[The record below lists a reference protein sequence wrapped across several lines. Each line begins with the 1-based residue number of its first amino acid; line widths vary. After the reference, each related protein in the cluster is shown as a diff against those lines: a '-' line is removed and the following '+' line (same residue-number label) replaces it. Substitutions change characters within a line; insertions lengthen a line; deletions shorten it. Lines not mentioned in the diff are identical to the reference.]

1 VNLPRLAVKRPVF
14 VSCIFLLTLGLGILS
29 YFRLTTE
36 LYPDVRFPVVNVVV
50 PFPGAAPEEVENQIS
65 KPLENALSSLAGVR
79 SLRSNNL
86 QGVGIVTTV
95 FTMATDP
102 NRAEQGVLQ
111 ALNRVRRDFPS
122 GVQEPSIQTIN
133 PSDVPLLTLSLTA
146 QIPESQLAG
155 IADREI
161 RARLQQIPQIG
172 LVEIEGERKREIQ
185 VELDRDQ
192 LNARQMTVGE
202 VVQRLG
208 ESGMNVPSGQVDTAE
223 RSTLVRSMGEFD
235 SLSELSRL
243 PVRFSGNEVLTRL
256 SDVAQVRDGL
266 EDERTRVY
274 VDGQK
279 AITLKIYRQ
288 AGGDT
293 QTIADRVGDE
303 VKRINTEYS
312 AKYPGWSLAVAHDG
326 TRPIRAGTH
335 EALSAIEIGVIL
347 TILVVFFFLGS
358 VRSTLI
364 TGIAI
369 PNSLFGAFFL
379 IWIAHFSLNITTL
392 AALSIAVGLLIDDS
406 IVVRENIF
414 KRIEAGDE
422 PTHAA
427 IEGTREV
434 TLAVVATTLT
444 VLSVFGPI
452 AFLSG
457 IIGQFF
463 KEFGLTI
470 CFAMLIS
477 LLDSL
482 TMAPMLSAYFATSR
496 AQVRS
501 RIESLF
507 APVLR
512 RFEKFQT
519 WQEGAYVRVLEK
531 TVAHPLTVLF
541 VAGAIF
547 VLSLGAFQLLPKSFV
562 PPSGTGEF
570 QVLLDTPS
578 GTSLAAT
585 DALASRVD
593 AAIRSRGEVERT
605 LLTVGGDHGE
615 SNLAQILV
623 LLKEDRDRSTG
634 EMKEAVRGQLA
645 SFHGIHSVVQDI
657 LDIGGGAGA
666 PFTVNVTGHDLG
678 EIQKVSQRLTEAL
691 RKSGDLKDVDSSY
704 RKGADEL
711 QVDFRPDAVEDYGIS
726 TTQVGQELRMMLAG
740 YAPAHY
746 HEKGEQYD
754 VRVRLKPDQRDL
766 VRDFGQLMVPN
777 LNHRL
782 VPLSAVATPKMTE
795 SPSNI
800 RRENRKRFIEVTAD
814 VNPHGR
820 GLTAATQLTR
830 DWFEAHRD
838 QIPADV
844 GYEFAGQTRDFQDLL
859 SSALIAIGLSI
870 GFMYLVLASLYES
883 FFIPLNI
890 MLVLPL
896 AVCGAFYALFATGM
910 PLEINSVIGCILL
923 MGVSAKNSILLVDR
937 IQQGIRSSKPLKD
950 AILDAGRNR
959 LRPILMTTFALIAGM
974 IPVAIPLEEAAKAR
988 SGMAV
993 AVIGGLV
1000 SSTLLTL
1007 VVVPA
1012 AYPYLK
1018 RFESWVVAHR
1028 SGAQIRRLD

>member
-122 GVQEPSIQTIN
+122 GVLEPSIQTIN

-146 QIPESQLAG
+146 QIPESQLTE

-161 RARLQQIPQIG
+161 RARLQQIPQVG
-172 LVEIEGERKREIQ
+172 LVEIEGGRKREIQ
-185 VELDRDQ
+185 VELDRNQ

-208 ESGMNVPSGQVDTAE
+208 ESGMNVPSGQVDTDE

-256 SDVAQVRDGL
+256 SDVARVRDGL

-279 AITLKIYRQ
+279 ALTLKIYRQ

-303 VKRINTEYS
+303 MKRINAEYS
-312 AKYPGWSLAVAHDG
+312 AKYPGWSLALVHDG
-326 TRPIRAGTH
+326 TKPIRAGTH
-335 EALSAIEIGVIL
+335 EAISAIEIGVIL

-482 TMAPMLSAYFATSR
+482 TMAPMLSAYFAKNR
-496 AQVRS
+496 AQIRS
-501 RIESLF
+501 
-507 APVLR
+507 
-512 RFEKFQT
+512 RFEKFQA
-519 WQEGAYVRVLEK
+519 WQEKTYLRVLEK
-531 TVAHPLTVLF
+531 TVAHPLSVLS
-541 VAGAIF
+541 VAAVIF
-547 VLSLGAFQLLPKSFV
+547 VLSLVAFQLLPKSFV

-578 GTSLAAT
+578 GTSLAKT
-585 DALASRVD
+585 DALASKID
-593 AAIRSRGEVERT
+593 TAIRSRGEVERT
-605 LLTVGGDHGE
+605 LLTVGGEHGE
-615 SNLAQILV
+615 SNLAQVLV
-623 LLKEDRDRSTG
+623 LLKDHRNRSTG
-634 EMKEAVRGQLA
+634 EVKEAIREQLA
-645 SFHGIHSVVQDI
+645 SFGGIHAVVQDI
-657 LDIGGGAGA
+657 LDIGGGAGT

-678 EIQKVSQRLTEAL
+678 EIQKVSQQLMDAL
-691 RKSGDLKDVDSSY
+691 QKSGDLKDVDSSY

-711 QVDFRPDAVEDYGIS
+711 QVEFRPSAVEDYGIS

-740 YAPAHY
+740 YTPAHY

-754 VRVRLKPDQRDL
+754 VRVRLEPEQRDL
-766 VRDFGQLMVPN
+766 VRDFGSLKVPN

-782 VPLSAVATPKMTE
+782 VPLSAVATPRMTE

-814 VNPHGR
+814 VNPNGHG
-820 GLTAATQLTR
+820 LAAATQLTR
-830 DWFEAHRD
+830 DWFDAHRD

-844 GYEFAGQTRDFQDLL
+844 SFEFAGQTRDFQDLL
-859 SSALIAIGLSI
+859 NSALIAIVLSI

-937 IQQGIRSSKPLKD
+937 IQKGIRSSKSLKD

-959 LRPILMTTFALIAGM
+959 LRPIMMTTFALIAGM

-993 AVIGGLV
+993 AVIGGLI

-1012 AYPYLK
+1012 AYSGWSPAFRK
-1018 RFESWVVAHR
+1018 GSRHR
-1028 SGAQIRRLD
+1028 V